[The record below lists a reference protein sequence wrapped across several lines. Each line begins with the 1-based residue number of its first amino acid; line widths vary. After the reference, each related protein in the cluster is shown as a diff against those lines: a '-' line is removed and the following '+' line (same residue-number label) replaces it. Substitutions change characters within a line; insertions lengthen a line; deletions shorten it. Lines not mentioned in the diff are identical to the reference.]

1 MPAVS
6 DSPEDVLQA
15 IEKQKEATGK
25 HIIRCIS
32 VRFVYF
38 KSVNLLFIR
47 ILLLCQI
54 YFILFMSGNVL
65 YEV

>member
-38 KSVNLLFIR
+38 KSVNLLFI
-47 ILLLCQI
+47 ITVPN
-54 YFILFMSGNVL
+54 LFYIV
-65 YEV
+65 YVR